1 MVPTPL
7 ELLDVDPRYSFDPVA
22 LVLRNPPDGDE
33 DDEEEEPDD
42 EEDEEEDDHNGN
54 DGYSE

>member
-33 DDEEEEPDD
+33 DDEEEPDD